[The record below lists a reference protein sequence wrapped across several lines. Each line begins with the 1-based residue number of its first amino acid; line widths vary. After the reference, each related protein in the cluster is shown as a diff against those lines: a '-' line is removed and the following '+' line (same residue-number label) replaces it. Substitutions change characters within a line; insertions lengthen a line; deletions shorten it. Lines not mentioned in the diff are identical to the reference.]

1 MAANEH
7 PSPFGPVQAELAKMR
22 RSNLGA
28 AISDVDQII
37 ALLEQTKDMVETGT
51 DPGYAL
57 VRDSADTSP
66 ENADAHSVSMSLTQL
81 QNPIKKHCDNLT
93 TSLKDVTKAQR
104 GFTKA
109 LDKALP
115 LRELPMEIDTMD
127 QHTDHVNRA
136 ILMHLLR
143 EGQFA
148 VADQF
153 LQETSSLATGE
164 AQREAVIPDD
174 LASSFARMYKILSE
188 LKQSNLDPAILWANQ
203 HSAELERKGSS
214 LEFDLT
220 KLQFVWLSQTRG
232 MDTAMG
238 YARLHFHRFQTTHI
252 AEISKLCC
260 ATAFAPN
267 LPASPYRDIFDT
279 KAAFDDVSLSFTRD
293 FCSLLG
299 FSAESP
305 LYVAV
310 TAGSIALPRLIKYMA
325 YMRDKKTEWTTDQE
339 LGFETP
345 LPRTMVYHPIF
356 VCPVSKE
363 QTTDRNPPMRLHCGH
378 VISKDS
384 LHNMAKGTRYKCPY
398 CPEEGQ
404 VSDAVKITF

>member
-1 MAANEH
+1 
-7 PSPFGPVQAELAKMR
+7 
-22 RSNLGA
+22 
-28 AISDVDQII
+28 
-37 ALLEQTKDMVETGT
+37 
-51 DPGYAL
+51 
-57 VRDSADTSP
+57 
-66 ENADAHSVSMSLTQL
+66 MSLTRL
-81 QNPIKKHCDNLT
+81 QNPIKSHCDGLT

-109 LDKALP
+109 LDRALP
-115 LRELPMEIDTMD
+115 QRDLPMEIDTME
-127 QHTDHVNRA
+127 QHTEHVNRA

-143 EGQFA
+143 EGQFT

-153 LQETSSLATGE
+153 LQETNPPTPESHKEVAWREGLA
-164 AQREAVIPDD
+164 ARF
-174 LASSFARMYKILSE
+174 SRMYKILLE
-188 LKQSNLDPAILWANQ
+188 LKNSNLEPAIQWANE
-203 HSAELERKGSS
+203 HSLELEHKGSS

-220 KLQFVWLSQTRG
+220 KLQYVWLFRTKG
-232 MDTAMG
+232 MNAATA
-238 YARLHFHRFQTTHI
+238 YARSHFFRFQTSHL
-252 AEISKLCC
+252 AEISRLCC
-260 ATAFAPN
+260 ATAYASN
-267 LPASPYRDIFDT
+267 LPASPYRDIFNT
-279 KAAFDDVSLSFTRD
+279 NVAFDEVSLSFTRD

-310 TAGSIALPRLIKYMA
+310 TAGSIALPRLIKYMT

-345 LPRTMVYHPIF
+345 LPTAMVYHPIF

-363 QTTDRNPPMRLHCGH
+363 QTTDGNPPMRLNCGH

-384 LHNMAKGTRYKCPY
+384 LYNMAKGSRYKCPY

-404 VSDAVKITF
+404 INDAVKISF